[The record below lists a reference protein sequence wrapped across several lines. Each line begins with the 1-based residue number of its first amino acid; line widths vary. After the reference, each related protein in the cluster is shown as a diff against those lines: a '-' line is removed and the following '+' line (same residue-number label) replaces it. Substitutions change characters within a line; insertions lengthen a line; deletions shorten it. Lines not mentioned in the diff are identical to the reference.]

1 MSSDL
6 GEETRKERIASW
18 CANMQIKDAA
28 MIYVGQTLTV
38 PAK

>member
-1 MSSDL
+1 MVPL
-6 GEETRKERIASW
+6 TIHTHEIHIGK
-18 CANMQIKDAA
+18 NGLA